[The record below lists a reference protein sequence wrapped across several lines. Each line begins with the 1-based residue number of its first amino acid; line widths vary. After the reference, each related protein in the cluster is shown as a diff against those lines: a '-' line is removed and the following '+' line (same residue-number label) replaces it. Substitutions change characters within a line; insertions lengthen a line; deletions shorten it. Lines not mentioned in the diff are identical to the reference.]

1 MSDDCCELVVTA
13 PDGDWLAGLTT
24 ELVQRRLAAVG
35 HLSEIRSIYRWD
47 GVQDMIEARVA
58 LHTRTALVDRIIAEV
73 RARHPYE
80 VPGIW
85 AIPIIVSTDDYLAWI
100 TESTDAPE

>member
-1 MSDDCCELVVTA
+1 VNEDCCELVITA
-13 PDGDWLAGLTT
+13 PDREWLAALTT
-24 ELVQRRLAAVG
+24 ELVQRRLAAAG

-47 GVQDMIEARVA
+47 DVQDMIEARVA
-58 LHTRTALVDRIIAEV
+58 LHTRTALVDRIIAEL

-85 AIPIIVSTDDYLAWI
+85 AIPIIAGSDDYLAWI
-100 TESTDAPE
+100 TESTAAPE

>member
-13 PDGDWLAGLTT
+13 PDQEWLAALTT
-24 ELVQRRLAAVG
+24 ELVQRRLAAAG

-47 GVQDMIEARVA
+47 GINDTTEARVA

-73 RARHPYE
+73 QSRHPYE
-80 VPGIW
+80 VAGIW
-85 AIPIIVSTDDYLAWI
+85 AIPIIASSDDYLAWI
-100 TESTDAPE
+100 TESTATPE

>member
-1 MSDDCCELVVTA
+1 VRDDCCELIVTA
-13 PDGDWLAGLTT
+13 PDRDWLAALTT

-47 GVQDMIEARVA
+47 GVQDMIEARVG
-58 LHTRTALVDRIIAEV
+58 LHTRTALVDRVIAEV

-85 AIPIIVSTDDYLAWI
+85 AIPIIASTDDYLAWI